1 MMEKPMRLSL
11 TLLAGSTFI
20 LAAATGAADPIPS
33 AVTITLKD
41 HIFSPA
47 TITVPAGQRISVE
60 LINQDGTQEEFDS
73 DDLHAEK
80 VVAPHRKV
88 IFQIAALKP
97 GTYRFEGEL
106 HAKTAQGV
114 MIAAPAP

>member
-1 MMEKPMRLSL
+1 MRISL
-11 TLLAGSTFI
+11 VLLTGWALISAGE
-20 LAAATGAADPIPS
+20 AGAADPVPTS
-33 AVTITLKD
+33 VTITLKD
-41 HIFSPA
+41 HVFSPA

-60 LINQDGTQEEFDS
+60 LINQDSTQEEFDS

-88 IFQIAALKP
+88 VFQIAALKP

-106 HAKTAQGV
+106 HEKTAQGL
-114 MIAAPAP
+114 MIAATAP